1 MSFGIGTLGSG
12 DHDEDHHLGSPGS
25 PIVVRPIQVVAQVA
39 VPRELKGR
47 VRELE
52 VVEAGIRGALGS
64 LGPALVLVAPQ
75 QGLQVRILLRTY
87 GFRGQVLFGV

>member
-1 MSFGIGTLGSG
+1 MGLGIGTLGRG
-12 DHDEDHHLGSPGS
+12 DHDEDHHLGNTGPS
-25 PIVVRPIQVVAQVA
+25 IVVRPVQVVAQIA
-39 VPRELKGR
+39 VPRELEGR

-75 QGLQVRILLRTY
+75 QGLQIRILLRTY
-87 GFRGQVLFGV
+87 GFRG